1 MARVQFSYLSAD
13 LGLISITP
21 LKATPS
27 WAVIRRLMD
36 DIADQLPALREVWWD
51 LRGST
56 CLENRWLLLRD
67 DGGAEVSTR
76 TSPDA
81 ARIDAADYD
90 ADRRC
95 LILWPVGLP
104 PVEMDISPEEVAR

>member
-1 MARVQFSYLSAD
+1 MARVEFSYLASD

-27 WAVIRRLMD
+27 RAVIRRLMD
-36 DIADQLPALREVWWD
+36 DIADHLPALREVWWD
-51 LRGST
+51 VRGST

-67 DGGAEVSTR
+67 EGGAEVSTK

-104 PVEMDISPEEVAR
+104 PVEIDISPEEVAR